1 MWRVRADTLPE
12 KVNIW
17 RGKIWSRPFFWE
29 DLPRDDLTA
38 RLTRFERPV
47 YFFTGR
53 QDYTANAEP
62 SRAAPLSVSL
72 SRPTS
77 SHMGRSV
84 WCPAL
89 VYGSRAGAGAPFPRA
104 AKAGHGP
111 RAAPTMGGD
120 PE

>member
-1 MWRVRADTLPE
+1 MRLRDRAMHEAGVGHMHRMRSVVTGIFLPMWRVRADTLPE
-12 KVNIW
+12 KVNIR
-17 RGKIWSRPFFWE
+17 RGQIWSRPFFWE
-29 DLPRDDLTA
+29 DLARDDLTA

-89 VYGSRAGAGAPFPRA
+89 V
-104 AKAGHGP
+104 
-111 RAAPTMGGD
+111 
-120 PE
+120 